1 MKKFDIKRI
10 KKSLTQNS
18 KSIAKKNKL
27 KVRNRI
33 NFTKF
38 TDIVKKR
45 LPINKYIV
53 SKKFIKSSGLETTF
67 EDYVLKPL
75 NYPYEAQYRI
85 ATKFYDFY
93 IPSVKLLIEVDGD
106 YWHGNTKKD
115 LNEVQ
120 KKNVTNDFVKN
131 KLAKMNKLN
140 LIRFTEKEIN
150 RNVKRCRAKLL
161 QKILFCK

>member
-106 YWHGNTKKD
+106 
-115 LNEVQ
+115 
-120 KKNVTNDFVKN
+120 
-131 KLAKMNKLN
+131 
-140 LIRFTEKEIN
+140 
-150 RNVKRCRAKLL
+150 
-161 QKILFCK
+161 